1 MTPRRQSYAQSNSQ
15 LNRKHKP
22 DYLLLIFASLLL
34 VLGVI
39 VMVAI
44 SPALTAQGK
53 VAGSYYVFR
62 QLLAMG
68 LGLIFF
74 GICSKL
80 PEQFFRNTQRLWVF
94 ASLVAAGLVLA
105 ISGVAF
111 RWIQIGGISFQPA
124 ELIKFTVIIV
134 TAIFLADRVNNQEQH
149 DAKKTLYPIGLWLL
163 VLGFV
168 VVLIERD
175 LGSMI
180 VMLAIIFTMLLIANI
195 PRKYLAAAALVV
207 VLGVLMSIFSTP
219 YRRDRFTTF
228 MQPERDCTT
237 TGYHACQ
244 ALIAVGSGGLFGL
257 GLGNSVQAYG
267 YLPEASNDS
276 IFAIYAEKFGF
287 IGSLVLL
294 SLYGAL
300 VYRILLVVRR
310 AGDMFSK
317 LVVSGVF
324 AWFLSQATINI
335 GAMVGLLPLKGITLP
350 FISYGGTSMMF
361 VLAALGLVYRASSYT
376 LMRKSFNNYEGGRG
390 RYEDRVSS
398 LDRRGYR
405 GSYNTTSGRS

>member
-1 MTPRRQSYAQSNSQ
+1 MTPRRQFYAQSNSQ

-22 DYLLLIFASLLL
+22 DYLLIIFAALLL
-34 VLGVI
+34 VLGII

-53 VAGSYYVFR
+53 VPGSYFVFR
-62 QLLAMG
+62 QLVAMG
-68 LGLIFF
+68 LGLISFW
-74 GICSKL
+74 ICSKL

-124 ELIKFTVIIV
+124 ELMKFTIIIV
-134 TAIFLADRVNNQEQH
+134 TAIFLADRFNNQEH
-149 DAKKTLYPIGLWLL
+149 RDFKRTLYPIGLWLL
-163 VLGFV
+163 VLSFI

-175 LGSMI
+175 LGSMV
-180 VMLAIIFTMLLIANI
+180 VMLSIILTMLLIVNI
-195 PRKYLAAAALVV
+195 PKKYLAVGALIIAAGILI
-207 VLGVLMSIFSTP
+207 SIFSTP

-228 MQPERDCTT
+228 LQPDRDCTT
-237 TGYHACQ
+237 TGYHSCQ

-287 IGSLVLL
+287 MGSLALL

-300 VYRILLVVRR
+300 IYRILLIAKR

-324 AWFLSQATINI
+324 AWYLSQAFINI

-390 RYEDRVSS
+390 RYENRVSHS
-398 LDRRGYR
+398 DRRGYR
-405 GSYNTTSGRS
+405 GSYHTTTSRS